1 METVTT
7 QTVPAMAGSHRLTSE
22 DCARQ
27 GAVLEAF
34 GKIIDAVGDDGDL
47 SSVLEVL
54 TDRAC
59 RLLAVNRCAV
69 YLLDEE
75 SGLYRSEVLRVG
87 DQFGEDN
94 TRLTAG
100 VEADRFTREIVAT
113 RLPVLISDAQ
123 RDHRPI
129 RSAMIELDVRTVVGV
144 PMVLRGTVIGVL
156 YLDQKG
162 SPHSFTAK
170 DLEIVGDFANL
181 AAIAVAN
188 VRTTANLRNTLGTV
202 AKQNAALRR
211 AAIAENRLA
220 ELALSGADL
229 DQLAQG
235 VAQLTSKPCA
245 IYGAD
250 GRRIGGGSPAGDD
263 QPPRLLEP
271 EDRELPE
278 IARALAGLRSRT
290 TSVIGPFRASGFRH
304 RLLISPISISGE
316 ERGFIVIKEQ
326 RMRFSAFDAQ
336 VARRAGMI
344 IALQLSAQRSAAELH
359 APDSETLVRDLIAGL
374 GDAGTLV
381 RRARFH
387 GVDPEGSHVMC
398 LLSDNRGERSL
409 GAIASAVAEL
419 IEGECLT
426 ADVPEGLLVILPV
439 GEWIASDPVA
449 DACSVAQDVLDSLP
463 ETGGCIVGVSGVFTG
478 VSAFPRAYREVRQV
492 NRCLTTFRSDAADR
506 VLASGEL
513 GAGSLFLASTSR
525 DEADEFVRQTLG
537 PLYNPADRSMRDLL
551 TTLAV
556 FLGCARNVRET
567 ADRLGVHENTI
578 RYRLARIAELSALD
592 VATNVD
598 DQLAGQLAT
607 LILRLE
613 GVLPAPAR
621 VEAVVG

>member
-1 METVTT
+1 VS
-7 QTVPAMAGSHRLTSE
+7 GSRAITSE

-34 GKIIDAVGDDGDL
+34 GEIIDAVGEDGDL

-59 RLLAVNRCAV
+59 RLLSVNRCAV

-75 SGLYRSEVLRVG
+75 SGLYRGQVLRVG
-87 DQFGEDN
+87 DQFGESIK
-94 TRLTAG
+94 RFASG
-100 VEADRFTREIVAT
+100 VEADRFTREILAT
-113 RLPVLISDAQ
+113 RRPVLIPDAQ

-129 RSAMIELDVRTVVGV
+129 RSAMIELDVRTVLGV
-144 PMVLRGTVIGVL
+144 PMVLRGSVIGVL
-156 YLDQKG
+156 YIDQKG
-162 SPHSFTAK
+162 SPHNFTEV
-170 DLEIVGDFANL
+170 DLEIAGDFANL
-181 AAIAVAN
+181 AAIAVSN

-220 ELALSGADL
+220 ELALGGADL
-229 DQLAQG
+229 DQLANG

-250 GRRIGGGSPAGDD
+250 GRRIGAGSPPGDD
-263 QPPRLLEP
+263 HPPRLLEA
-271 EDRELPE
+271 EDRKQPE
-278 IARALAGLRSRT
+278 IAHALAGLRSRT
-290 TSVIGPFRASGFRH
+290 TSVIGPFRTPGFGH

-316 ERGFIVIKEQ
+316 ERGSVVIKEQ
-326 RMRFSAFDAQ
+326 RLRFSAFDAQ
-336 VARRAGMI
+336 VARRAAMI
-344 IALQLSAQRSAAELH
+344 IALQLSAQRSAEELH
-359 APDSETLVRDLIAGL
+359 APDSETLVRDLISGL
-374 GDAGTLV
+374 GVEGTLV

-387 GVDPEGSHVMC
+387 GIDPEGAHVMC
-398 LLSDNRGERSL
+398 LLSDEHRQRSL
-409 GAIASAVAEL
+409 GPVARAVADVV
-419 IEGECLT
+419 EGEALT
-426 ADVPEGLLVILPV
+426 ADVPEGLLVVLPV
-439 GEWIASDPVA
+439 GDWLASDPVA
-449 DACSVAQDVLDSLP
+449 DACAVARDVLGSLS
-463 ETGGCIVGVSGVFTG
+463 ETGGCIAGVSGVFTG
-478 VSAFPRAYREVRQV
+478 ISGFPRAYREVRQV
-492 NRCLTTFRSDAADR
+492 NRCLQTFRSDEAGR

-525 DEADEFVRQTLG
+525 EEADEFVRHALG
-537 PLYNPADRSMRDLL
+537 PLRNLADRSMRDLL
-551 TTLAV
+551 TTLAA
-556 FLGCARNVRET
+556 FLGCSRNVRET

-578 RYRLARIAELSALD
+578 RYRLARIAELSGLD